1 MPQIGLFRFV
11 YRMARNYGQLS
22 VGAEPCR
29 NGTPYRSGPG
39 IGSLYG
45 LASAVSIMDDDT
57 EDAEEKCRRI
67 EAEQSASN
75 IGAVIGTA
83 IGLAMSLSGEEEE
96 ADEDEYDEKY
106 DDGFE
111 QTM

>member
-1 MPQIGLFRFV
+1 
-11 YRMARNYGQLS
+11 MARNYGQLS
-22 VGAEPCR
+22 VGTESYR
-29 NGTPYRSGPG
+29 DGTPHRSGLG

-45 LASAVSIMDDDT
+45 LDSAVSIMDDDT
-57 EDAEEKCRRI
+57 EDAEEKRRRI

-75 IGAVIGTA
+75 VGAVIGTA
-83 IGLAMSLSGEEEE
+83 IGLVMSLSGKEEE

>member
-1 MPQIGLFRFV
+1 MYGLFRFV

-22 VGAEPCR
+22 VGDKSYR
-29 NGTPYRSGPG
+29 NGTPHRSGLG

-57 EDAEEKCRRI
+57 EDAEEKRRRI

-75 IGAVIGTA
+75 VGAVIGTT
-83 IGLAMSLSGEEEE
+83 IGLAMALSGEEKD

>member
-1 MPQIGLFRFV
+1 
-11 YRMARNYGQLS
+11 MARNYGQPS
-22 VGAEPCR
+22 VGTEPHR
-29 NGTPYRSGPG
+29 NGTPHRSGPG

-57 EDAEEKCRRI
+57 EDAEEKRRRI

-75 IGAVIGTA
+75 VGAVIGTA
-83 IGLAMSLSGEEEE
+83 IGLAMALSGEEED
-96 ADEDEYDEKY
+96 ADEDEYDEKN